1 MITTALAQLRYRL
14 TTASPRTRR
23 IHRHTLLSLASKGG
37 SMLVSLWL
45 VPLTMTYLTP
55 TTYGTWAT
63 ISAMSALLTFVD
75 LGIGNGLRNR
85 LAEAVGSHNPALA
98 QQLVSTAYALFGL
111 LQVSGCLLLLGVS
124 YYVPWGQLLHSTLE
138 GEQLRVGVL
147 VVAIGMSLKLVFDLL
162 SYVLLALQAS
172 GWVNLLNL
180 LSNGLVLLG
189 TYGLARFTPPNL
201 IYLAWV
207 VAGSPVV
214 VLALSSVW
222 LYGNRLRA
230 YQPRWGQIRFDRA
243 RQILSLGYTFFIIQL
258 AYVVI
263 FYTDNLL
270 INHFFGPAEV
280 ASYSI
285 AFRYFS
291 LASTLFGLVMVP
303 YWSAFSEAL
312 VQEDRAWMGQTYRV
326 MQRYWVGL
334 AGLVAVMIGVSQP
347 VYAVWVGNQV
357 SIGLPLTVSLGLFV
371 IVTGW
376 NVPSTTV
383 INSTGRLRLQLWYA
397 VASIGT
403 NIPLAYVL
411 GKTLG
416 LGSSGV
422 VLASVLSLGWG
433 AVLGP
438 IQARKLIEGKAEGIW
453 NR

>member
-1 MITTALAQLRYRL
+1 MIAAAFAQLRYRL
-14 TTASPRTRR
+14 ATASPRTRR

-45 VPLTMTYLTP
+45 VPLTIDYLTP

-63 ISAMSALLTFVD
+63 ISALSALLTFVD

-85 LAEAVGSHNPALA
+85 LAEAVGRHDPALA
-98 QQLVSTAYALFGL
+98 QQLVSTAYALFAL

-124 YYVPWGQLLHSTLE
+124 YYLPWNQLLQSSIE
-138 GEQLRVGVL
+138 AEQLRVGVL
-147 VVAIGMSLKLVFDLL
+147 VVAIGMSLKLVVDLL

-189 TYGLARFTPPNL
+189 TYGLACFTAPSL
-201 IYLAWV
+201 VYLAWV

-230 YQPRWGQIRFDRA
+230 YRPRWGQIRFDRA

-270 INHFFGPAEV
+270 INQFFGPAEV

-312 VQEDRAWMGQTYRV
+312 IQEDRAWMGRTYRV
-326 MQRYWVGL
+326 MQRYWLGLVGL
-334 AGLVAVMIGVSQP
+334 VGVMIGVAQP
-347 VYAVWVGNQV
+347 VYSVWVGSQV
-357 SIGLPLTVSLGLFV
+357 SVGLPLTVSLGLFV
-371 IVTGW
+371 VITGW

-397 VASIGT
+397 VASIAT
-403 NIPLAYVL
+403 NIPLAYLL

-438 IQARKLIEGKAEGIW
+438 IQARKLIEGRAEGIW

>member
-1 MITTALAQLRYRL
+1 
-14 TTASPRTRR
+14 
-23 IHRHTLLSLASKGG
+23 
-37 SMLVSLWL
+37 MLVSLWL
-45 VPLTMTYLTP
+45 VPLTIAYLTP

-63 ISAMSALLTFVD
+63 ITAMSALLTFVD

-85 LAEAVGSHNPALA
+85 LVEAVGNHNSALA

-111 LQVSGCLLLLGVS
+111 LQAGGCLLLLAIS
-124 YYVPWGQLLHSTLE
+124 YYVPWGQLLHSPIE
-138 GEQLRVGVL
+138 EEELRLGVL
-147 VVAIGMSLKLVFDLL
+147 VVAIGMGLKLVFDLL

-189 TYGLARFTPPNL
+189 TYGLTRFTSPNL
-201 IYLAWV
+201 VYLAWV
-207 VAGSPVV
+207 VAGSPVL
-214 VLALSSVW
+214 VLALSSVL
-222 LYGNRLRA
+222 LYSCRLRV
-230 YQPRWGQIRFDRA
+230 YRPRWSQIRFDQA

-312 VQEDRAWMGQTYRV
+312 VQQDRAWMQRTYRV
-326 MQRYWVGL
+326 MQGYWVGL
-334 AGLVAVMIGVSQP
+334 VGLVAIMIGLAQP
-347 VYAVWVGNQV
+347 VYAAWVGPQV
-357 SIGLPLTVSLGLFV
+357 SISLPLTASLGLFV
-371 IVTGW
+371 VVTGW

-397 VASIGT
+397 LASIVT

-422 VLASVLSLGWG
+422 VLSSVLSLGWG

-438 IQARKLIEGKAEGIW
+438 IQAGKLINGHAQGIW